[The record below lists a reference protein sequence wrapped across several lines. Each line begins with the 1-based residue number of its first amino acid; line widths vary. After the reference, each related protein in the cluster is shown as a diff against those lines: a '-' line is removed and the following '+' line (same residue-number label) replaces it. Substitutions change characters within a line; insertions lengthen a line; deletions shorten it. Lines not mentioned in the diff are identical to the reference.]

1 MRRDPEPTHV
11 DQLEPRRLE
20 LRVTCWSCRH
30 RTRISGSQAAAIL
43 SARRRSLEI
52 AGLMQF
58 LRCSMCRAR
67 TPEVR
72 VLPLADAREVERERR
87 VARD

>member
-1 MRRDPEPTHV
+1 MSLPPPT
-11 DQLEPRRLE
+11 QS
-20 LRVTCWSCRH
+20 T
-30 RTRISGSQAAAIL
+30 
-43 SARRRSLEI
+43 RRRSLGI
-52 AGLMQF
+52 DGLMQF

-72 VLPLADAREVERERR
+72 VPPKADAREVERERR